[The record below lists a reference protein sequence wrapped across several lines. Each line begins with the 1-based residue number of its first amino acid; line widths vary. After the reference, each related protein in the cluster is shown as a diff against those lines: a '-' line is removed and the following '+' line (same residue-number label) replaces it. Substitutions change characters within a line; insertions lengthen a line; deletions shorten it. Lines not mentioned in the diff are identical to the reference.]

1 MECRP
6 VEVISLS
13 DMDRAADLLARFC
26 ESLGEEEDLRPL
38 ESIRGQ
44 VSPYH

>member
-1 MECRP
+1 MECRA

-26 ESLGEEEDLRPL
+26 ESLGEAEDFRP
-38 ESIRGQ
+38 
-44 VSPYH
+44 